1 MLTLGI
7 EAHEV
12 SIVAG
17 MELTQAQIRIL
28 GVLLEKERTTP
39 DDYPLTAN
47 SIMRGANQ
55 STSRDPIV
63 DYDASL
69 VERELIELKDLG
81 LVRFVHSPS
90 NRATKYRH
98 VLGESWVLD
107 QPQLAILGLLF
118 LRGDQS
124 PGELKTRSERLASF
138 ASVDEVVA
146 VLASLATT
154 AEPFVEQRPRLA
166 GQKDARWGHRWLAFD
181 PDRPSASESVRSGV
195 ADRVADLERTVAELR
210 TDLDALRADLGVTPP
225 G

>member
-1 MLTLGI
+1 MGI

-12 SIVAG
+12 SIVAV

-55 STSRDPIV
+55 STSREPIV
-63 DYDASL
+63 DYGAAM
-69 VERELIELKDLG
+69 VERELVDLKDLG

-98 VLGESWVLD
+98 VLGEVWSLG
-107 QPQLAILGLLF
+107 QSQLAILGLLF
-118 LRGDQS
+118 LRGDQT
-124 PGELKTRSERLASF
+124 PGELKGRSERLASF
-138 ASVDEVVA
+138 GSVDEVVS
-146 VLASLATT
+146 VLDSLAAMT
-154 AEPFVEQRPRLA
+154 EPFVQQRPRLA
-166 GQKDARWGHRWLAFD
+166 GQKDARWGHRWLPFD
-181 PDRPSASESVRSGV
+181 PDRPTASESGRSGV
-195 ADRVADLERTVAELR
+195 ADRVAELERTVAELR
-210 TDLDALRADLGVTPP
+210 ADLDSLRADLGVTPP